1 MRTKE
6 ADHILD
12 MTVKAIVFPDSSKY
26 TAPFELMDEYNIC
39 PNKSYPII
47 LSKSNLSRIN
57 AWESPGQKGGSKN
70 YDNSWESSKWP
81 SQYGHNKNDPVREIP
96 FHFIPFH

>member
-12 MTVKAIVFPDSSKY
+12 MTVKAIFFPDSSKY
-26 TAPFELMDEYNIC
+26 GAPFRLMDDYNIC

-47 LSKSNLSRIN
+47 LSKSHLSRIN
-57 AWESPGQKGGSKN
+57 AWEPPGQKGGSKN
-70 YDNSWESSKWP
+70 RIMTTPGKAPNGLHSMDTIRMT
-81 SQYGHNKNDPVREIP
+81 Q
-96 FHFIPFH
+96 